1 MYYTP
6 GQVSEMLGIPVSTL
20 RNYSRTFSEYL
31 SSQDGR
37 KQRLYTERDTVVFSM
52 IKDLSAQNIPI
63 SEIGPRLVVVEPVE
77 DKPQPSALALVP
89 SIAAELEDS
98 RSLARSALSKVVAT
112 DEKTELLAA
121 QLAASLED
129 QSKIS
134 AKINNYLSLP
144 WWKRLFY
151 KFPDE

>member
-20 RNYSRTFSEYL
+20 RNYARIFSEHL
-31 SSQDGR
+31 SSQEGR
-37 KQRLYTERDTVVFSM
+37 KQRLYTERDVLIFSQV
-52 IKDLSAQNIPI
+52 KDLSGQNVPI
-63 SEIGPRLVVVEPVE
+63 GEIGQRLVIVSPVE

-98 RSLARSALSKVVAT
+98 RTMARSALSQVVAT
-112 DEKTELLAA
+112 DEKTEKLAS
-121 QLAASLED
+121 QLAVSLEE
-129 QSKIS
+129 QSKTA